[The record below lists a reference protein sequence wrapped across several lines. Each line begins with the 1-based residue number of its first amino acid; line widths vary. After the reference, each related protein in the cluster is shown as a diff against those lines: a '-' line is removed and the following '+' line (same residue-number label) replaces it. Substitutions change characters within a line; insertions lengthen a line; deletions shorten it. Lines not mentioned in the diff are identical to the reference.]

1 MSLIKVKDA
10 PNLARDEN
18 SQAIVNLDKS
28 GYKEYLQSKNRLKK
42 QHETLIS
49 NTHEINILKQ
59 DMQEI
64 KALLQQLVKSQG
76 KE

>member
-42 QHETLIS
+42 QHETLMS

-76 KE
+76 IE

>member
-1 MSLIKVKDA
+1 MSLIKVKDS

-18 SQAIVNLDKS
+18 SQAILNLDNS
-28 GYKEYLQSKNRLKK
+28 GYNEYLQSKNRLKK
-42 QHETLIS
+42 QHETLMS

>member
-10 PNLARDEN
+10 PNLARDE
-18 SQAIVNLDKS
+18 STQAILNLDNN

-42 QHETLIS
+42 QHETLMS

>member
-42 QHETLIS
+42 QHETLMS